1 MDKSYEIFSSQAR
14 EINMTEAAAIQSAAR
29 AAVRSGMILP
39 CEVAETVRAATF
51 ALQTSGVAYICGQT
65 IYRCAKAQDARRSTA
80 IRNMS
85 DAQFDRFAYGL

>member
-1 MDKSYEIFSSQAR
+1 
-14 EINMTEAAAIQSAAR
+14 MTEAAAIKSAAL

-39 CEVAETVRAATF
+39 CEVAETIRSATF

-65 IYRCAKAQDARRSTA
+65 IRRNQDARRAAA

>member
-1 MDKSYEIFSSQAR
+1 MIYSTSTQEP
-14 EINMTEAAAIQSAAR
+14 NMTEAAALKSAAL
-29 AAVRSGMILP
+29 AAVEAGMIRSS
-39 CEVAETVRAATF
+39 EVTETIRAATF

-65 IYRCAKAQDARRSTA
+65 IRRNQDARRAAA

>member
-1 MDKSYEIFSSQAR
+1 
-14 EINMTEAAAIQSAAR
+14 MTEDAALKSAAL

-39 CEVAETVRAATF
+39 CEVSETIRAATF

-65 IYRCAKAQDARRSTA
+65 IRRNQDAARSAA
-80 IRNMS
+80 IRKMS